1 MPVVQQAQ
9 ASSSESVS
17 AQPLAARMAMDIAKT
32 RMEDLPGAVVE
43 KLRTC
48 LFDLIGCAFEARQ
61 LPWSR
66 QSIGLAQSVDGAG
79 ANIFGQTGRYT
90 YGDAAFANGVM
101 GHGLVR
107 EDMHSGSISHL
118 GVVVLPVL
126 LALAQDRRFS
136 GAQFIAA
143 AAVGYEVG
151 GQIGRAVVDAAVARI
166 HRPTGICGPLAG
178 AAAGAHL
185 LGLAPAQITSAL
197 ALGANTTLGF
207 NQWAHTGGSE
217 MYFQV
222 GFAARNAVSA
232 ARLAEAGAFASPSAL
247 DGEAG
252 LFASLGKLG
261 AEERVVL
268 FASLP
273 EILSVYH
280 KPVPACNFAQTPC
293 QAALRIAAE
302 SAPAVDRIV
311 AIEVLV
317 PKAGK
322 AYPGCDSSGPFD
334 HVLQAKMSIQYNVAA
349 ALLTGRVDEAN
360 FELLR
365 DARLHRLI
373 GLTSLIIDEDMTQ
386 AYPAEQGA
394 EVRVRESDG
403 TTHRVRLADVVNA
416 SPEAVRLR
424 FMAALE
430 QGLGVERAGTVAAFI
445 DRLEHAEDV
454 GQLAALTVP

>member
-1 MPVVQQAQ
+1 
-9 ASSSESVS
+9 
-17 AQPLAARMAMDIAKT
+17 
-32 RMEDLPGAVVE
+32 
-43 KLRTC
+43 
-48 LFDLIGCAFEARQ
+48 
-61 LPWSR
+61 
-66 QSIGLAQSVDGAG
+66 
-79 ANIFGQTGRYT
+79 
-90 YGDAAFANGVM
+90 
-101 GHGLVR
+101 
-107 EDMHSGSISHL
+107 
-118 GVVVLPVL
+118 
-126 LALAQDRRFS
+126 
-136 GAQFIAA
+136 
-143 AAVGYEVG
+143 
-151 GQIGRAVVDAAVARI
+151 
-166 HRPTGICGPLAG
+166 
-178 AAAGAHL
+178 
-185 LGLAPAQITSAL
+185 
-197 ALGANTTLGF
+197 
-207 NQWAHTGGSE
+207 